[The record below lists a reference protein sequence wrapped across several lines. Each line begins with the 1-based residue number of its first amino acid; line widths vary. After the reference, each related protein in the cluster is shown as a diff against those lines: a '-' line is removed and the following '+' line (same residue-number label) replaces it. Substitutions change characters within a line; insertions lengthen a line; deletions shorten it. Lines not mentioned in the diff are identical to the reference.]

1 MTRLR
6 TPAQEERDI
15 AAKSAWNEYLGER
28 AQLAQRTAKLKA
40 LRLAAEAA
48 RAAKKS

>member
-6 TPAQEERDI
+6 TPAQEERNI
-15 AAKSAWNEYLGER
+15 SAKTAWNEYQAER
-28 AQLAQRTAKLKA
+28 TVLAQRTAKLKA

-48 RAAKKS
+48 KPAKKS